1 MIILKILLWVIL
13 AVLLLL
19 AAAMLIPLR
28 VTVKYT
34 DSIELVLKFLFIKIP
49 LVPREEKSKN
59 KEKSK
64 IRKKKKTLNKTEATS
79 KKRENGS
86 QTEGSTEKATEEKTD
101 GDDEKGSKISQL
113 KDLYKQHGLSGLI
126 NIFREL
132 ARLAGDT
139 LKPLFKRVRLNR
151 LDLDVCVA
159 KDNAADTA
167 VHFGYVCSAVYPALS
182 VLLNVIQFE
191 DYSVNIKPDFDK
203 KESEIMLDAEISV
216 MTCFAVYAL
225 IYALI
230 RFIILKIK
238 GIL

>member
-64 IRKKKKTLNKTEATS
+64 IKKKKKTLNKTEATS
-79 KKRENGS
+79 KKRKNGS
-86 QTEGSTEKATEEKTD
+86 QTDGSTEEKTE

-167 VHFGYVCSAVYPALS
+167 VYFGYVCSAVYPALS
-182 VLLNVIQFE
+182 VLLNVIRFE

-203 KESEIMLDAEISV
+203 KESEIMLYAEISV

-225 IYALI
+225 LYALI